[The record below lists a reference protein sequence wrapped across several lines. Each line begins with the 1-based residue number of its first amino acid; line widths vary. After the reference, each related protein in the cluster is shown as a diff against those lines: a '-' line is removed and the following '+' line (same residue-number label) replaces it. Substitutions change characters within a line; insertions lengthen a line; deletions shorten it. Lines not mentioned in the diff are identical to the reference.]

1 MSSPVSLDQ
10 PVSLYLPVS
19 LHLIIPAIGEP
30 FYDNKLDILRKILTS
45 LTRSSSVRVSIEC
58 FLYTC
63 SPVLHNQL
71 LSLLRAFVPAERIR
85 VRTAAGYLGGF
96 IYKYVKPLA
105 LLNVVDYMMFLL
117 DDIELPPDFDVHAWI
132 QCYVKYNLDVLSP
145 GVKAGCASQDIM
157 KKQKE
162 DAQEVSQNLAQEVAQ
177 NVTQLSPIRDVNF
190 CEFFCYLMTPQ
201 VYARYYT
208 LLDENTQ
215 TLWGVDL
222 LMHSLGLS
230 MAVHNHVEME
240 HMFTRASTGGYKL
253 VDAERELHALLRK
266 HAHLTPVY
274 SNQTL
279 VLSHR

>member
-1 MSSPVSLDQ
+1 MSNPVRV
-10 PVSLYLPVS
+10 PVSLYLV
-19 LHLIIPAIGEP
+19 IPAIGEP
-30 FYDNKLDILRKILTS
+30 FFDKKLDILRKNLTS
-45 LTRSSSVRVSIEC
+45 LTRSPFVCVSVEC

-71 LSLLRAFVPAERIR
+71 LSLLRAFVPAERVR
-85 VRTAAGYLGGF
+85 VRTGAGYLGGF
-96 IYKYVKPLA
+96 IYKYIKPLTV
-105 LLNVVDYMMFLL
+105 LNVVDYMMFLL
-117 DDIELPPDFDVHAWI
+117 DDIQLPPDFNVHAWI

-157 KKQKE
+157 KKQE
-162 DAQEVSQNLAQEVAQ
+162 DDAAQEVAQ
-177 NVTQLSPIRDVNF
+177 EAVELSPIRDVNF

-208 LLDENTQ
+208 LLDENTR
-215 TLWGVDL
+215 TMWGVDL
-222 LMHSLGLS
+222 LMHSLGLR